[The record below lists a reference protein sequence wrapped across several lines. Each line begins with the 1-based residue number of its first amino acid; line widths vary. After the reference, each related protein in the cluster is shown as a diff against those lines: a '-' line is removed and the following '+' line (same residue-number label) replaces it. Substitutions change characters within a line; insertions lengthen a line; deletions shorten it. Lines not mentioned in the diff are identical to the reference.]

1 MEELKVGLEWGV
13 PLPGLHHH
21 ETVVV
26 TNALLV
32 AVVVIAGFYAI
43 SRTAKL
49 KPGILQ
55 MVLELAVDTGRNF
68 LSDIGGPKIVKY
80 LPFCLSLF
88 FFILVGN
95 LIGMIPGF
103 VAPTTNIAVNAA
115 MAVCVFVMTFYVG
128 IKELGLKKYFLHKTG
143 PFGSMTKIALI
154 IGGPFFVLLESVGEF
169 ARPLSLTIRLFGNI
183 FGEEQFVMVVN
194 NIVTN
199 VNVLFP
205 VLSLEPFIEYLM
217 AVTVMPLVYALVAFT
232 SFLQAFIFA
241 FLPILYFGAAVGW
254 GEEDH

>member
-1 MEELKVGLEWGV
+1 MEELRVGLEWGL

-21 ETVVV
+21 GTVVV

-32 AVVVIAGFYAI
+32 AVLVGVGFYTI
-43 SRTAKL
+43 CRKAKL
-49 KPGILQ
+49 KPGIPQ
-55 MVLELAVDTGRNF
+55 MVLELVVETGRHF
-68 LSDIGGPKIVKY
+68 LLDIGGRKVVKY

-88 FFILVGN
+88 LFILVAN
-95 LIGMIPGF
+95 LFGMIPGLT
-103 VAPTTNIAVNAA
+103 APTTNIAVNAA
-115 MAVCVFVMTFYVG
+115 MALCVFVMTFYVG
-128 IKELGLKKYFLHKTG
+128 VKELGLKRYFLHKTG
-143 PFGSMTKIALI
+143 PFAGMTKIAFI
-154 IGGPFFVLLESVGEF
+154 IGGPIFILLESVGEF

-205 VLSLEPFIEYLM
+205 TLSMEPFIEYIM
-217 AVTVMPLVYALVAFT
+217 AVTLMPLVYALVAFT

-254 GEEDH
+254 GEDDH